1 MQPFSCCFILC
12 LGWTIAIFGKSSV
25 LTQFLKSF
33 DVILGFPL
41 IDELLL
47 AHSAAF
53 YQQLLSSNIWPV
65 ALPLQRF

>member
-1 MQPFSCCFILC
+1 MQPFSCCSILC
-12 LGWTIAIFGKSSV
+12 LGWTIAIFEKSSV

-53 YQQLLSSNIWPV
+53 CQLLLSSNIWPV